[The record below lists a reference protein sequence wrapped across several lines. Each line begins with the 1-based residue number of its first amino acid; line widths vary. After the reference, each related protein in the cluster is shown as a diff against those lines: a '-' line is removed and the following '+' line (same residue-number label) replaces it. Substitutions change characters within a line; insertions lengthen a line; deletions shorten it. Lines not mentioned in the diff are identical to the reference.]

1 MKYMYR
7 RFITVN
13 LWLRIL
19 LFISII
25 SVLVIDLYLIHK
37 PELFKNAAQLG
48 TLYRN
53 LCFAYITS
61 FLFFFWNVHL
71 QNYNAKVKSY
81 QHVDNKVYNLRR
93 MGISLVLSLEGKEIN
108 TFLSKYPLPE
118 VLEIFDLCD
127 KVDPK
132 KPIKF
137 NYRTFQNWF
146 ELSNFINQETRR
158 IVNELLIIKDVL
170 DAELMTEL
178 INLSKYVDRL
188 NRCHDSDLER
198 KDLAEWAVAIWDY
211 GHACS
216 VLSSKFNKKYSIY
229 REESEKYQA
238 KDAIKYK
245 RAQH

>member
-7 RFITVN
+7 RFITIN

-19 LFISII
+19 LLISII
-25 SVLVIDLYLIHK
+25 SVLFIDLYLIHK

-81 QHVDNKVYNLRR
+81 QHVDNKVYNLRS
-93 MGISLVLSLEGKEIN
+93 MGISLILSLEGKEIN

-118 VLEIFDLCD
+118 VSEIFDLCY
-127 KVDPK
+127 KVDPNQ
-132 KPIKF
+132 PIKF

-146 ELSNFINQETRR
+146 ELSDFINQETRR
-158 IVNELLIIKDVL
+158 TVNELLIIKDVL

-178 INLSKYVDRL
+178 INLTQYVDRL
-188 NRCHDSDLER
+188 NRCHDSDLKC
-198 KDLAEWAVAIWDY
+198 KDLAKWAVPIWDY
-211 GHACS
+211 AHACS
-216 VLSSKFNKKYSIY
+216 VLSSKFDKKYRIY
-229 REESEKYQA
+229 RDESRKYQE